1 MNQRLLGLLIVA
13 LATALPAAAQQQEG
27 DSELQLQGSLNL
39 ATSSDFEHSGSVHVT
54 YGRFFTDRQEW
65 GLTVSGGFQ
74 QDGDVAGFGGP
85 FYRYNFSTGD
95 VVPFVG
101 GALGAAFGEGAF
113 GDGAQLQ
120 AEGGVRFFLD
130 RSKAFTVAGQTYY
143 SVDNSEFGDTF
154 DVLFGFSVFW
164 GD

>member
-1 MNQRLLGLLIVA
+1 MNQRLVGLLIVA
-13 LATALPAAAQQQEG
+13 LATALPAAAQQQKG
-27 DSELQLQGSLNL
+27 DSELQLQGSLKL
-39 ATSSDFEHSGSVHVT
+39 ATSSDFEHSGGVNVN

-65 GLTVSGGFQ
+65 GVTVSGAFLP
-74 QDGDVAGFGGP
+74 DGDVAGFGGP
-85 FYRYNFSTGD
+85 FYRYNFSSGD

-101 GALGAAFGEGAF
+101 GALGASFGEGAI
-113 GDGAQLQ
+113 GDGVQLA

-130 RSKAFTVAGQTYY
+130 RSKAFTVTGQTYY
-143 SVDNSEFGDTF
+143 SVDNSELADTF